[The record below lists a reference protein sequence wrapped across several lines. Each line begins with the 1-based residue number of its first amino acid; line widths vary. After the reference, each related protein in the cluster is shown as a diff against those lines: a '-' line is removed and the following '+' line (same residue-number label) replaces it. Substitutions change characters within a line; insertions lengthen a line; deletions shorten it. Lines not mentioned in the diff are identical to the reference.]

1 MLEYRY
7 DPSIIQIT
15 ESVNEQDA
23 EFRIRLLKEEPYLA
37 RLKQIRRFFEDNDI
51 YTDALFYVYKNH
63 EYGAIVRKE
72 YYVDFVLALMKHQL
86 LQSVE
91 WKPSP

>member
-23 EFRIRLLKEEPYLA
+23 EFRIRLLQEEPYLA

-63 EYGAIVRKE
+63 
-72 YYVDFVLALMKHQL
+72 DFVLALMKHQL